1 MTLDIEPWFAAIR
14 AGDLATVDRLLASTP
29 ALLMARDANGVS
41 SLTWSCYVRQH
52 AVRDR
57 LLAARPELDVFEAAA
72 AGDEASVARRIAAD
86 STLAKAFSPDGF
98 TALHLAAFF
107 GHAAIASGLL
117 MVGADPKAVARN
129 ATIVQ
134 PLHSAAAAGQLDIA
148 RLLLERGADPNARQV
163 QGFTALMSAA
173 QQGHVAMAE
182 LLLAHGADPSLA
194 AEDGH
199 TPADFAAEKGH
210 EALAA
215 KLRGVTT

>member
-1 MTLDIEPWFAAIR
+1 MSLDIKPWFDAIR
-14 AGDLATVDRLLASTP
+14 AGDLATVELLLAQTP
-29 ALLMARDANGVS
+29 TLAGVRDANGVS
-41 SLTWSCYVRQH
+41 SVTWSCYARQD

-57 LLAARPELDVFEAAA
+57 LLAANPDLDIFEAATT
-72 AGDEASVARRIAAD
+72 GDEPAVARRIAAD
-86 STLAKAFSPDGF
+86 SSLAKAFSPDGF

-148 RLLLERGADPNARQV
+148 RLLLERGADPNARQA

-173 QQGHVAMAE
+173 QQGNVAMSD
-182 LLLAHGADPSLA
+182 LLLAHGAAPSLA
-194 AEDGH
+194 AENGQ

-210 EALAA
+210 DALAA
-215 KLRGVTT
+215 KLRGITT